1 MYQITV
7 PFQTSRVWAHSKA
20 PNRGIA
26 SQPGEGK
33 TRIEEEE
40 KQENQGNR
48 DNKNGK
54 LNVKEVALSWLW
66 SVQD

>member
-1 MYQITV
+1 MPLSSHRPLLYQITV

-40 KQENQGNR
+40 EEEKG
-48 DNKNGK
+48 DNKN
-54 LNVKEVALSWLW
+54 
-66 SVQD
+66 D